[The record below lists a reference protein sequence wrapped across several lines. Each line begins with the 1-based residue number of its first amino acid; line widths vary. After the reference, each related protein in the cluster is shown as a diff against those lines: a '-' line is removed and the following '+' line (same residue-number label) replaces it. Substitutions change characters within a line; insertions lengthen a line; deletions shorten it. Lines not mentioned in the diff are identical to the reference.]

1 MLLIFI
7 FALLLIVTFAVVL
20 LVLRPT
26 TREKNLQGRLEAI
39 ERGPDEVVVADEN
52 PDIVKR
58 ANLSDIPLLEVMLRQ
73 LAPAKRLQDVL
84 SQADL
89 DWSVGRV
96 FSGTLFLLVVVPFVT
111 GFFIPNLV
119 IQIIAGVVAASGI
132 YIFIFAKRSIRFN
145 KFNDL
150 LPEGID
156 LITRALRAGHS
167 ITAAIEMVSREVPDP
182 VGMEFRRT
190 FEEQNFGLPMRE
202 AMTNL
207 ATRIPVPDLQFLVTA
222 ILVQKETG
230 GNLVEI
236 LEKTASVLRER
247 LRLKGQLKIYT
258 AQGRLTGWILA
269 GMPFFIFIGMNIL
282 NPKYGRV
289 LIEDPLGR
297 NLIYTGLALMVVG
310 GYVIRKIVDVKV

>member
-1 MLLIFI
+1 MLVLI
-7 FALLLIVTFAVVL
+7 FALLLVVTFGVVM

-26 TREKNLQGRLEAI
+26 RSEKNLQGRLESI
-39 ERGPDEVVVADEN
+39 ERGPDESVVIEDT

-58 ANLSDIPLLEVMLRQ
+58 GNLSDIPLLEVMLRR
-73 LAPAKRLQDVL
+73 LAPAKRLQNVL

-96 FSGTLFLLVVVPFVT
+96 ISGTIFLLVVVPFVT

-119 IQIIAGVVAASGI
+119 IQVVAGVVATSCI
-132 YIFIFAKRSIRFN
+132 YIFIFAKRSMRFN
-145 KFNDL
+145 RFNEL

-156 LITRALRAGHS
+156 LLTRALRAGHS
-167 ITAAIEMVSREVPDP
+167 INAAIEMVSREVPDP
-182 VGMEFRRT
+182 VGGEFRRT

-207 ATRIPVPDLQFLVTA
+207 AERIPIADLQFLVTA

-236 LEKTASVLRER
+236 LEKTANVLRER
-247 LRLKGQLKIYT
+247 LRLKGQLAIYT

-289 LIEDPLGR
+289 LLEDPFGR
-297 NLIYTGLALMVVG
+297 QLIYTGLALMVVG
-310 GYVIRKIVDVKV
+310 GYIIRRIVDVKV